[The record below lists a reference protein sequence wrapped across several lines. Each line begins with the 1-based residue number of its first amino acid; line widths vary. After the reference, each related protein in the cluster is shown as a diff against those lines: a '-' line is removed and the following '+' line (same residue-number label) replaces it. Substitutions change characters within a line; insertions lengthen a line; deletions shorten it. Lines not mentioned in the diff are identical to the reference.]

1 MTLQRAS
8 FSKWALSG
16 ILAVLLTTLA
26 LTAVA
31 ENTATTP
38 ASREDNP
45 RWAKRHQSMAN
56 RLKEGHAGVLWI
68 GDSIVQRWEEPG
80 RPIWNRYYMHRD
92 AVNLGIGGDRTQHV
106 LWRLDHCNLDCVS
119 PKLAIVMI
127 GQNNGPDNTAEE
139 IAEGNAAIVSLLRQK
154 LPNMKILLLGIT
166 FRGEQPNDEQV
177 KLAKTNDILAKM
189 DDGKHVFFMN
199 INKIYLRPDGTIPKS
214 LMPDCEHPNKEGCR
228 VWAEAIEPK
237 VAELLGEKPIKPESE
252 APKWRPSCR
261 PRH

>member
-1 MTLQRAS
+1 MR
-8 FSKWALSG
+8 
-16 ILAVLLTTLA
+16 
-26 LTAVA
+26 
-31 ENTATTP
+31 
-38 ASREDNP
+38 R
-45 RWAKRHQSMAN
+45 RHGQ
-56 RLKEGHAGVLWI
+56 LGLVFYEGHDAGHFADHVDEV
-68 GDSIVQRWEEPG
+68 GPG
-80 RPIWNRYYMHRD
+80 GHHD
-92 AVNLGIGGDRTQHV
+92 LGIMFQGGFHGLQFAEQLGVADKGFLRGLIHE
-106 LWRLDHCNLDCVS
+106 
-119 PKLAIVMI
+119 
-127 GQNNGPDNTAEE
+127 PD
-139 IAEGNAAIVSLLRQK
+139 G
-154 LPNMKILLLGIT
+154 LGIT

-261 PRH
+261 PQH